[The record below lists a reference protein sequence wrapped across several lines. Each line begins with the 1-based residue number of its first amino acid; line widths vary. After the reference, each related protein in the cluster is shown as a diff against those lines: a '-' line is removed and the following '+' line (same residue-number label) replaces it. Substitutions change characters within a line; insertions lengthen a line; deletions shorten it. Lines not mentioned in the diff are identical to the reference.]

1 MASIKKRLSEQQGG
15 SADRI
20 LTFECD
26 VTKEDDVKRA
36 MESTAS
42 AFGGIHVAVPSAGI
56 DIANQT
62 LTSKTMMNV
71 DIFKKV
77 MDINVNGSIYVAKYA
92 AAIMA
97 KNKPVNEQGER
108 GVIVFVASIAAED
121 ANRGQVQYGAS
132 KGAINGLVLPMARD
146 LGKFGIRCVSVAPG
160 VFKTPMGA
168 NAPKRIVDKLMAD
181 IPLQRFGEPHEFS
194 HFV

>member
-1 MASIKKRLSEQQGG
+1 MRLNKDTVIFITGGASGLGLATAERFYNAGCKVAIADINKAAMASIKKRLSEQPGG

-26 VTKEDDVKRA
+26 VTKEDDVKSA

-62 LTSKTMMNV
+62 LTSKRMMNV

-92 AAIMA
+92 SAIMA
-97 KNKPVNEQGER
+97 KN
-108 GVIVFVASIAAED
+108 
-121 ANRGQVQYGAS
+121 
-132 KGAINGLVLPMARD
+132 
-146 LGKFGIRCVSVAPG
+146 
-160 VFKTPMGA
+160 
-168 NAPKRIVDKLMAD
+168 
-181 IPLQRFGEPHEFS
+181 
-194 HFV
+194 